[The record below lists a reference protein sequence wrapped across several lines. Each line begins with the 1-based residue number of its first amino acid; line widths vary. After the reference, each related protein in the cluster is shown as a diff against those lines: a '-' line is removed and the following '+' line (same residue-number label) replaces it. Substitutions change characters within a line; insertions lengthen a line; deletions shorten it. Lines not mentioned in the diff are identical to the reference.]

1 MLQDCYPLV
10 VQRLVLGAALLCSGL
25 TAAPVR
31 AYEDQLTLG
40 AGVGYG
46 YSASSEWPRHA
57 ALFDLS
63 ASLGLSQAL
72 AVRGHAG
79 YGFHPADEPLHGV
92 VVGGE
97 LLYVIDVVE
106 VVPYFGIGV
115 SGLWRIHGD
124 DVAAAGAAQLAVG
137 VDYHLDRGLALELDV
152 RPYLL
157 VTDLDREPL
166 FLSVLVAIIWL
177 LDA

>member
-1 MLQDCYPLV
+1 M
-10 VQRLVLGAALLCSGL
+10 QRFLLGAALLCSGL
-25 TAAPVR
+25 TAAPAR

-40 AGVGYG
+40 AGAGYG

-63 ASLGLSQAL
+63 VSLGFSEAL

-92 VVGGE
+92 IAGAE
-97 LLYVIDVVE
+97 LLYLIDVVE

-115 SGLWRIHGD
+115 SGLGRIRGGD
-124 DVAAAGAAQLAVG
+124 FDAAAAAQLAVG
-137 VDYHLDRGLALELDV
+137 LDYHLDRGLALELDV

-166 FLSVLVAIIWL
+166 FLSVLVAVIWL